1 MGVSLRKK
9 GNFFHLAESFAIGI
23 KRKLALPGSQPGMRD
38 PRGQSREC
46 VEAEWGETEES
57 FTWRSASS
65 KANEASRSCGEPECG
80 VTEKTGLHLDNS
92 FEEAKVL

>member
-1 MGVSLRKK
+1 
-9 GNFFHLAESFAIGI
+9 
-23 KRKLALPGSQPGMRD
+23 MRD

-92 FEEAKVL
+92 FEEAKVAARSLQTDVERLNGTLLTRILALPEGLP